1 MQHHFNI
8 NRKSDCHLLSILF
21 SEFSKHAGASN
32 LLIKH
37 LASWPGAARP
47 RALFYGKMT
56 KKKFVL
62 RIEEDLY
69 TAVEQWA
76 ADEFRSVNG
85 QLEWLVFKMLKDAG
99 RLKKEQE
106 QRPPQPEG

>member
-1 MQHHFNI
+1 
-8 NRKSDCHLLSILF
+8 
-21 SEFSKHAGASN
+21 
-32 LLIKH
+32 
-37 LASWPGAARP
+37 
-47 RALFYGKMT
+47 MT

-69 TAVEQWA
+69 AAVERWA

-85 QLEWLVFKMLKDAG
+85 QLEWLVFVMLKEAG

-106 QRPPQPEG
+106 QRPPQPDA